1 MTEHEGE
8 RVSAVRVHV
17 GDEETAAVLRVLRSG
32 RLVQGQEVAAFE
44 EEFSALVGG
53 RTCVA
58 VNSGTSAL
66 HLGLLAAGIGP
77 GDEVIVPS
85 FTFAA
90 TANAVAMTGATPV
103 FADIEPGTFCLDP
116 DAVSAAVT
124 PRTAGVIPV
133 HLYGHP
139 ARWDGARGASPSGT
153 ACSSSRTPHRPTAAT
168 YDGTPVG
175 ALGDVA
181 AFSFYATKNMTTGEG
196 GMVVCRDEDT
206 ARRVRLLRNQGMEQR
221 YRNEVAGLNN
231 RMTDLAAA
239 MGRVQLGQLARLE
252 RGAPGRRRDVRRELV
267 GVVTPTVAP
276 KAEPVWHQYTVRS
289 RDRDALAG
297 PCSTH
302 AASTALST
310 TPSRPT
316 GSRRTTLD
324 VELPETERAAREVLS
339 LPMRPG
345 LSEDEVARVVAAV
358 NEGAAVADLRAGLV
372 GFGQMGRHHARVLN
386 SLPGVELV
394 GIADPE
400 PPTDRDRRTDV
411 LPAST
416 SWWRAGSTSPWC
428 ASRPRCTRRLRCSWP
443 RPGCTR

>member
-1 MTEHEGE
+1 MTEQTS

-17 GDEETAAVLRVLRSG
+17 GDDEVTAVLQVLRSG

-44 EEFSALVGG
+44 EEFAGIVGA

-77 GDEVIVPS
+77 GDEVVVPS

-103 FADIEPGTFCLDP
+103 FADIEPDTFCLDP

-124 PRTAGVIPV
+124 PRTAAVVPV

-139 ARWDGARGASPSGT
+139 APWEGLADLAERHGLLLLEDAAQAHG
-153 ACSSSRTPHRPTAAT
+153 AT

-221 YRNEVAGLNN
+221 YRNEIAGLNN

-239 MGRVQLGQLARLE
+239 MGRVQLRRLAGWNAERRAVAAAYDEQLA
-252 RGAPGRRRDVRRELV
+252 

-289 RDRDALAG
+289 SDRDALAARLDAAG
-297 PCSTH
+297 VDSAVYYPVPTH
-302 AASTALST
+302 RLPAYE
-310 TPSRPT
+310 
-316 GSRRTTLD
+316 LD
-324 VELPETERAAREVLS
+324 LELPETDRAAGEVLS
-339 LPMRPG
+339 LPIRPG
-345 LSEDEVARVVAAV
+345 LTDAEVARVVAAV
-358 NEGAAVADLRAGLV
+358 NEV
-372 GFGQMGRHHARVLN
+372 
-386 SLPGVELV
+386 S
-394 GIADPE
+394 
-400 PPTDRDRRTDV
+400 DR
-411 LPAST
+411 
-416 SWWRAGSTSPWC
+416 G
-428 ASRPRCTRRLRCSWP
+428 
-443 RPGCTR
+443 

>member
-1 MTEHEGE
+1 MPEHEGE

-17 GDEETAAVLRVLRSG
+17 GDDETAAVLRVLRSG

-66 HLGLLAAGIGP
+66 HLGLLAAGVGP

-90 TANAVAMTGATPV
+90 TANAVVMAGATPV

-116 DAVSAAVT
+116 DAVSAVVT
-124 PRTAGVIPV
+124 TRTAAVIPV

-139 ARWDGARGASPSGT
+139 APWDRLEDVAERHGLLVLEDAAQ
-153 ACSSSRTPHRPTAAT
+153 AHAAT
-168 YDGTPVG
+168 YDGRPVG
-175 ALGDVA
+175 ALGDLA

-231 RMTDLAAA
+231 RMTEMAAA
-239 MGRVQLGQLARLE
+239 MGRVQLRQLDRWNEE
-252 RGAPGRRRDVRRELV
+252 RRAVAATYDERLV
-267 GVVTPTVAP
+267 GVVTPTVAA

-289 RDRDALAG
+289 GDRDALAARLDSRG
-297 PCSTH
+297 IDSAVYYPVPTH
-302 AASTALST
+302 RLPAYDV
-310 TPSRPT
+310 
-316 GSRRTTLD
+316 D

-345 LSEDEVARVVAAV
+345 LSEDQVARVVAAV
-358 NEGAAVADLRAGLV
+358 NEGAHRG
-372 GFGQMGRHHARVLN
+372 
-386 SLPGVELV
+386 
-394 GIADPE
+394 
-400 PPTDRDRRTDV
+400 
-411 LPAST
+411 
-416 SWWRAGSTSPWC
+416 
-428 ASRPRCTRRLRCSWP
+428 
-443 RPGCTR
+443 